1 MWNVRSVWVM
11 SENYAI
17 MVVSG
22 ELHRL
27 YMSYITA
34 IGLTATGAGVYM
46 FFTMEGLKGVTK
58 DSEELALPG
67 QKPLGYYIRNLL
79 EMEGV
84 ELAAC
89 SFGMNVMGVSKERLL
104 AAVKVSGVTEFAL
117 KSNQARGT
125 MVF

>member
-1 MWNVRSVWVM
+1 M
-11 SENYAI
+11 SENYTI

-34 IGLTATGAGVYM
+34 IGLTATGSGVYM

-58 DSEELALPG
+58 DSEELVLPG
-67 QKPLGYYIRNLL
+67 QKPLGYYVSKLL
-79 EMEGV
+79 EMEDV

-89 SFGMNVMGVSKERLL
+89 SFGMNVMGIPKERLL

-117 KSNQARGT
+117 KSNQAKGT